1 MKITNLHLRKLTG
14 TMETDGTFWEDRLS
28 RPIDIYPEYRR
39 APMDLFEGQIDDRR
53 YRVVAWFVDVQT
65 DEGAT
70 GTAGPMPEAVAFI
83 IDRQLQPI
91 LVGKDPCATELLW
104 DQMHRLLVHG
114 RQGEAMMAV
123 SAVDCALWDL
133 KGRVLGRPV
142 HRLLGGPTRQA
153 VPAYASMLGYAVE
166 DLGLVRERALAA
178 QAQGYTAQKW
188 FFRHGPMSGPEGM
201 RKNVDLVRTLRE
213 TLGDDDEIMLDC
225 WQSWDLTYAVRVAE
239 RIEEFSPRWLE
250 ECAMP
255 DRVDTYRELRQRTSI
270 PISGAEH
277 EYTRW
282 GFKRFVDAGA
292 LDVLQPDIY
301 WAGGLSEVMK
311 IAAYATVH
319 DLITIPHGHS
329 THAGIHFSATQSP
342 IHTPYQEYLIKWNEV
357 HQYFLASPIRPEGGM
372 IKVPDTPGMGMEL
385 DPQRS
390 NTKKRR
396 SGEGAPVGW
405 ADRGWPA

>member
-14 TMETDGTFWEDRLS
+14 TMETDGPFWEERLA
-28 RPIDIYPEYRR
+28 RPIDIYPEYRW
-39 APMDLFEGQIDDRR
+39 APMDMFEDQVDDRH
-53 YRVVAWFVDVQT
+53 YGIVTWFVDVQT

-83 IDRQLQPI
+83 IDRQLKPI
-91 LVGKDPCATELLW
+91 VVGKDPCATELLW

-133 KGRVLGRPV
+133 KGRVLGQPV
-142 HRLLGGPTRQA
+142 HRLLGGPTREE
-153 VPAYASMLGYAVE
+153 VPAYASMLGYAVQ

-178 QAQGYTAQKW
+178 QAQGYRAQKW
-188 FFRHGPMSGPEGM
+188 FFRHGPMSGPDGM
-201 RKNVDLVRTLRE
+201 RKNIDLVRTLRE
-213 TLGDDDEIMLDC
+213 TLGEDDEIMLDC
-225 WQSWDLTYAVRVAE
+225 WQSWDLTYAVRMAE

-301 WAGGLSEVMK
+301 WAGGLSETMK

-329 THAGIHFSATQSP
+329 TPAGIHFSATQSP
-342 IHTPYQEYLIKWNEV
+342 IHTPYQEYLVKWNEV
-357 HQYFLASPIRPEGGM
+357 HQFFLASPIRPERGM
-372 IKVPDTPGMGMEL
+372 IKVPESPGMGMDL
-385 DPQRS
+385 DPAKIEHEE
-390 NTKKRR
+390 TAK
-396 SGEGAPVGW
+396 W
-405 ADRGWPA
+405 

>member
-14 TMETDGTFWEDRLS
+14 TMETDGTFWEDRLA

-39 APMDLFEGQIDDRR
+39 APMDTFEGQIDDRH
-53 YRVVAWFVDVQT
+53 YRIVTWFVDVET
-65 DEGAT
+65 DDGAT
-70 GTAGPMPEAVAFI
+70 GTAGPLPEDVAFI
-83 IDRQLQPI
+83 IDRQLRPI
-91 LVGKDPCATELLW
+91 LVGKDPGATELLW

-133 KGRVLGRPV
+133 KGRVLDQPV
-142 HRLLGGPTRQA
+142 HRLLGGPTRPE

-166 DLGLVRERALAA
+166 DLGLVRGRALAA

-188 FFRHGPMSGPEGM
+188 FFRHGPMSGPEGI
-201 RKNVDLVRTLRE
+201 RKNIDLVRTLRE
-213 TLGDDDEIMLDC
+213 SLGDDDEIMLDC
-225 WQSWDLTYAVRVAE
+225 WQSWDLTYAVRMTE

-255 DRVDTYRELRQRTSI
+255 DRIDTYRELRQRTSI
-270 PISGAEH
+270 PLSGAEH

-292 LDVLQPDIY
+292 LDILQPDIY

-329 THAGIHFSATQSP
+329 TPAGIHFSATQSP
-342 IHTPYQEYLIKWNEV
+342 VHTPYQEYLIKWNEV
-357 HQYFLASPIRPEGGM
+357 HQFFLSSPIRPEGGV
-372 IKVPDTPGMGMEL
+372 INTPETPGMGMDL
-385 DPQRS
+385 DPAKIEHEETAR
-390 NTKKRR
+390 
-396 SGEGAPVGW
+396 W
-405 ADRGWPA
+405 

>member
-14 TMETDGTFWEDRLS
+14 TMETDGPFWEERLA
-28 RPIDIYPEYRR
+28 RPIDIYPEYRW
-39 APMDLFEGQIDDRR
+39 APMDMFEEQVDDRH
-53 YRVVAWFVDVQT
+53 YGTVTWFVDVET

-83 IDRQLQPI
+83 IDRQLKPI
-91 LVGKDPCATELLW
+91 LAGRDPFATELLW

-123 SAVDCALWDL
+123 SAIDCALWDL
-133 KGRVLGRPV
+133 KGRVLGQPV
-142 HRLLGGPTRQA
+142 HRLLGGPTRDE
-153 VPAYASMLGYAVE
+153 VPAYASMLGYAVQ

-188 FFRHGPMSGPEGM
+188 FFRHGPMSGPDGM
-201 RKNVDLVRTLRE
+201 RKNIDLVRTLRE

-225 WQSWDLTYAVRVAE
+225 WQSWDLTYAVRMAE
-239 RIEEFSPRWLE
+239 RIEEYSPRWLE

-270 PISGAEH
+270 PVSGAEH

-329 THAGIHFSATQSP
+329 TPAGIHFSATQSP

-357 HQYFLASPIRPEGGM
+357 HQFFLASPIRPENGM
-372 IKVPDTPGMGMEL
+372 IKAPETPGMGMEL
-385 DPQRS
+385 DPAKIEQEE
-390 NTKKRR
+390 TAK
-396 SGEGAPVGW
+396 W
-405 ADRGWPA
+405 

>member
-1 MKITNLHLRKLTG
+1 MKITNLKLRKLTG
-14 TMETDGTFWEDRLS
+14 TMETDGTFWEDRLA
-28 RPIDIYPEYRR
+28 RPIDIYPEYRW
-39 APMDLFEGQIDDRR
+39 APMDTFENQIDDRH
-53 YRVVAWFVDVQT
+53 YRIVAWFVDVET

-70 GTAGPMPEAVAFI
+70 GTAGPLPEAVAFI
-83 IDRQLQPI
+83 IDRQLTPI

-133 KGRVLGRPV
+133 KGRLLAQPV
-142 HRLLGGPTRQA
+142 HRLLGGPTRQE

-201 RKNVDLVRTLRE
+201 RKNIDLVRTLRE
-213 TLGDDDEIMLDC
+213 SLGDDDEIMLDC
-225 WQSWDLTYAVRVAE
+225 WQSWDLTYAVRMTE

-255 DRVDTYRELRQRTSI
+255 DRIDTYRELRQRTSI
-270 PISGAEH
+270 PLSGAEH

-329 THAGIHFSATQSP
+329 TPAGIHFSATQSP
-342 IHTPYQEYLIKWNEV
+342 VHTPYQEYLVKWNEV
-357 HQYFLASPIRPEGGM
+357 HQFFLSSPIRPEGGM
-372 IKVPDTPGMGMEL
+372 ISAPETPGMGMDL
-385 DPQRS
+385 DPAKIEYEEAA
-390 NTKKRR
+390 T
-396 SGEGAPVGW
+396 W
-405 ADRGWPA
+405 